1 MPFGERVVRVVVGG
15 VGGPL
20 LGLFAAAPAD
30 GVTEAVLWTVA
41 VVGTL
46 DLVVSGL
53 AGFCPLWRFA
63 AAPWTPR
70 EQR

>member
-1 MPFGERVVRVVVGG
+1 MPFGERVARVVVGG

-20 LGLFAAAPAD
+20 LGILAAVPAE
-30 GVTEAVLWTVA
+30 GGTEVLLWVVA
-41 VVGTL
+41 AVGTL

-53 AGFCPLWRFA
+53 AGFCPLWRFVT
-63 AAPWTPR
+63 APWTPQ

>member
-1 MPFGERVVRVVVGG
+1 MPFAERVVRVVVGA

-20 LGLFAAAPAD
+20 LGIAAAAPAH
-30 GVTEAVLWTVA
+30 GATEAVLWAIAA
-41 VVGTL
+41 VGSL

-53 AGFCPLWRFA
+53 AGFCPLWRLV
-63 AAPWTPR
+63 AAPWTPQ

>member
-1 MPFGERVVRVVVGG
+1 MPLAERVVRVVVGA

-20 LGLFAAAPAD
+20 LGLLAAAPAE
-30 GVTEAVLWTVA
+30 GVAEAVLWTAAA
-41 VVGTL
+41 VWTI

-53 AGFCPLWRFA
+53 AGFCPLWRLVS
-63 AAPWTPR
+63 APWTPQ